1 MDEQEKKKVYQV
13 FGTAWDI
20 TKKYCF
26 EPLDDKKWEDFIN
39 EMSAKSK
46 DFQSDEKIWQLYRGI
61 MGAVQT
67 YKETKEKERSH
78 GTQAMGALADRTPAE

>member
-1 MDEQEKKKVYQV
+1 MDEEEKKKVYQV
-13 FGTAWDI
+13 FATAWDI

-39 EMSAKSK
+39 EMIAKSK
-46 DFQSDEKIWQLYRGI
+46 DFQSDDKIWHLYRGI

-67 YKETKEKERSH
+67 YKETKEKMNGRN
-78 GTQAMGALADRTPAE
+78 